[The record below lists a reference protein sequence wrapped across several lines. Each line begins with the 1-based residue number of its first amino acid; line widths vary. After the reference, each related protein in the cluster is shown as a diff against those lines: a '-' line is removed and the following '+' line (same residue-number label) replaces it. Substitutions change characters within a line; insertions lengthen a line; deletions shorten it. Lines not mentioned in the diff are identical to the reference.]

1 MLVFSVKYLNSA
13 PHQKSLCREVMLKL
27 CFWSH
32 TKVDLKLYWI
42 WKDFWGRSDGR
53 EGSLRDEIKK
63 FTHRTWMKAE
73 ENVSIT
79 PTSQI
84 CNSKIT
90 KTSQGNKLSSRIWT
104 FFFSFFFYIS
114 PNLLLLPDA
123 WYRVSC
129 CYIYQTAIPP
139 SHPPPTLTYV
149 AHILPPNTI
158 RKIFHYFWSVGYCY
172 LKSGLEK

>member
-32 TKVDLKLYWI
+32 TKVDLILYWI

-73 ENVSIT
+73 KNVSIT

-90 KTSQGNKLSSRIWT
+90 KTSQGNKLSCRIWT
-104 FFFSFFFYIS
+104 FFFPSSSTFHLICFSCLTPDIMCRVVIFIKLPS
-114 PNLLLLPDA
+114 LHPTLLLRLRMLHTFCLRKQSGKYSIISGR
-123 WYRVSC
+123 WVTVIWRVD
-129 CYIYQTAIPP
+129 
-139 SHPPPTLTYV
+139 
-149 AHILPPNTI
+149 
-158 RKIFHYFWSVGYCY
+158 
-172 LKSGLEK
+172 